1 MMSGLKV
8 YSIASDP
15 IYIGTGGY
23 TIGRVDNTIVRDP
36 ITRIPKIPGSSF
48 AGTMRFYSALELQ
61 SAFKENYRNKPAN
74 RKEIDE
80 DEQIDKDKRMEKLFK
95 DSPKDWMKYEGN
107 KWSLMKCAGQDED
120 PNEYYEDFEKMDS
133 EKSGHCGRCI
143 VCKTFGY
150 SKNKEEKSQQGIAFF
165 SDLNIIFFPVYTRKG
180 VMWITSKQLLE
191 FAGII
196 LRDIELPQGEQV
208 FIITNEESDKGENT
222 INLGWLNLPYITKN
236 YQIANELP
244 NEFSYIKGRI
254 LNKIV
259 LVPDD
264 LISHIINSNLEV
276 RTSVSIDPLTG
287 ASKQGALFT
296 SEAIPR
302 GTIFYGDIRLM
313 ERPVS
318 NDMPSLSRVEAMIRD
333 ASKYYESFGIGG
345 MVTRGFGRM
354 KVFID
359 KSEGGTKDE
368 QQS

>member
-1 MMSGLKV
+1 MSGLKV

-61 SAFKENYRNKPAN
+61 SAFKEEYRKDPHS
-74 RKEIDE
+74 RKE
-80 DEQIDKDKRMEKLFK
+80 KDINELFDRPEKWITY
-95 DSPKDWMKYEGN
+95 SGN

-120 PNEYYEDFEKMDS
+120 PNEYYEDFEKINTPV
-133 EKSGHCGRCI
+133 SGHCGHCI

-150 SKNKEEKSQQGIAFF
+150 SKNNKSQQGIAFF

-191 FAGII
+191 FARII

-208 FIITNEESDKGENT
+208 FVITNEESNKGENT

-244 NEFSYIKGRI
+244 NEFSYIKDQI

-318 NDMPSLSRVEAMIRD
+318 NDMPGLSLVKEMIKD
-333 ASKYYESFGIGG
+333 ASRYYESFGIGG

-359 KSEGGTKDE
+359 GEKDNGNLDNGGGSENE

>member
-1 MMSGLKV
+1 MMSDLKV
-8 YSIASDP
+8 YSMASDP

-61 SAFKENYRNKPAN
+61 SAFKEKYRSKPAE
-74 RKEIDE
+74 RKKIENIE
-80 DEQIDKDKRMEKLFK
+80 ELFK
-95 DSPKDWMKYEGN
+95 EELFNKVDKKEWITTYSGN
-107 KWSLMKCAGQDED
+107 KWSLMKCAGQDD
-120 PNEYYEDFEKMDS
+120 KPNEYYDNDEDIDKIDS
-133 EKSGHCGRCI
+133 EKSGHCGHCI

-150 SKNKEEKSQQGIAFF
+150 SKDSKSQQGIAFF

-196 LRDIELPQGEQV
+196 LRDIESPQGEQV
-208 FIITNEESDKGENT
+208 FVITNEESDKGGNA

-236 YQIANELP
+236 YSIEDELQ
-244 NEFSYIKGRI
+244 EDIKEYIK
-254 LNKIV
+254 NKIV

-318 NDMPSLSRVEAMIRD
+318 NDMPSLSQVEAMIND

-359 KSEGGTKDE
+359 KSEGGTEDE

>member
-1 MMSGLKV
+1 MMSDLKV
-8 YSIASDP
+8 YSMASDP

-107 KWSLMKCAGQDED
+107 KWSLMKCAGQDD
-120 PNEYYEDFEKMDS
+120 KPNEYYEDLEKMNAT
-133 EKSGHCGRCI
+133 KSGHCGRCI

-196 LRDIELPQGEQV
+196 LRDIESPQGEQV
-208 FIITNEESDKGENT
+208 FVISRKDEKNT

-236 YQIANELP
+236 YPIEDELQ
-244 NEFSYIKGRI
+244 EDIKKYIQ
-254 LNKIV
+254 NKIV

-318 NDMPSLSRVEAMIRD
+318 NDMPGLSLVKEMIKD
-333 ASKYYESFGIGG
+333 ASRYYESFGIGG

-359 KSEGGTKDE
+359 KSEGGTENE